1 MKSPPPKRLESRLR
15 IWLELDGR
23 PVYGDGKHRALER
36 IEETGSLRAA
46 AKAMGISYRYLWGRL
61 RRMEERLG
69 FRLVARRQGGPGGGG
84 MEITREGRALMAA
97 YRRFRRDVDRSVGRR
112 SASRRELDAAVR
124 AGRHSP
130 RPKKK

>member
-1 MKSPPPKRLESRLR
+1 MKSPPPNRLESRLR

-23 PVYGDGKHRALER
+23 PVYGDGKHRALEL

-46 AKAMGISYRYLWGRL
+46 AKAMEISYRYLWGRL

-84 MEITREGRALMAA
+84 MELTREGRALMAA
-97 YRRFRRDVDRSVGRR
+97 YRHFRRDVDRSVGRR
-112 SASRRELDAAVR
+112 SAARRELDAAVR

-130 RPKKK
+130 RLKKK

>member
-1 MKSPPPKRLESRLR
+1 MKSPPPNRLESKLR

-23 PVYGDGKHRALER
+23 PVYGDGKHRALEL

-61 RRMEERLG
+61 RRMEDRLG
-69 FRLVARRQGGPGGGG
+69 FRLVARCQGGQGGGG
-84 MEITREGRALMAA
+84 MKLTREGRALMAA
-97 YRRFRRDVDRSVGRR
+97 YRHFRRDVDRSVGRR
-112 SASRRELDAAVR
+112 SAGRRELDAAVR